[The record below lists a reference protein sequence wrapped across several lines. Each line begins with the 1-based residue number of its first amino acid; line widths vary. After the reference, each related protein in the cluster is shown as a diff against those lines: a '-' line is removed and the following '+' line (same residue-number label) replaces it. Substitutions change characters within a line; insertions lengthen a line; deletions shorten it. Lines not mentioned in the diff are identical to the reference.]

1 MAQFASKGVAGAGL
15 GLGIAGTALG
25 VLNANGCGNGI
36 LGNLFGNNRCCG
48 NYGAVPE
55 VQYVSHLQAENAQLK
70 AKNYSD
76 INDTA
81 VYQQTLQDNR
91 RLRDQLY
98 AFITP
103 LANESA
109 SNRERVAVLQ
119 AKVQSQNEKAVLRE
133 QLLRKDV
140 DLVAQQCS
148 CGINSLN
155 AAVAGIQST
164 LCKITDTIVPSS
176 AICPQPMPLVNTW
189 VAPASTPPT
198 NVNVLSTPQS
208 DCHC

>member
-1 MAQFASKGVAGAGL
+1 MAEFASKGVAGAGL

-48 NYGAVPE
+48 YGAVPE

-70 AKNYSD
+70 AENYSD
-76 INDTA
+76 RSNTA

-119 AKVQSQNEKAVLRE
+119 AKVQCQNEKAVLRE

-155 AAVAGIQST
+155 AAVAGIQCT
-164 LCKITDTIVPSS
+164 LQKITDTNVPIT

-198 NVNVLSTPQS
+198 NVNVLNSPQN
-208 DCHC
+208 DC

>member
-1 MAQFASKGVAGAGL
+1 MAEFASKGVAGTGL

-25 VLNANGCGNGI
+25 LLNANGCGNGLLGGI
-36 LGNLFGNNRCCG
+36 LGNRCCG
-48 NYGAVPE
+48 TGYGAVPE

-70 AKNYSD
+70 AENYSD
-76 INDTA
+76 RSDKE

-119 AKVQSQNEKAVLRE
+119 AKVQCQNEKALLRE
-133 QLLRKDV
+133 QILRKDV

-148 CGINSLN
+148 CGIGSLN
-155 AAVAGIQST
+155 AAVAGIQGT

-189 VAPASTPPT
+189 VAPTSTPPT
-198 NVNVLSTPQS
+198 NVNVLNSPQN
-208 DCHC
+208 DC

>member
-1 MAQFASKGVAGAGL
+1 MAEFASKGVAGTGL
-15 GLGIAGTALG
+15 GLGIAGTALSL
-25 VLNANGCGNGI
+25 LNNNCGNGL
-36 LGNLFGNNRCCG
+36 LGGIFGNRCMNG
-48 NYGAVPE
+48 VVPE

-70 AKNYSD
+70 AENYSD
-76 INDTA
+76 RNDTA

-91 RLRDQLY
+91 RLRDEFY

-109 SNRERVAVLQ
+109 SNRARVAVLQ

-148 CGINSLN
+148 CGINSLT
-155 AAVAGIQST
+155 AAVAGIQCT
-164 LCKITDTIVPSS
+164 LNKITDTNVPIS

>member
-1 MAQFASKGVAGAGL
+1 MAEFASKGVAGTGL

-25 VLNANGCGNGI
+25 LLNNNCGNGL
-36 LGNLFGNNRCCG
+36 LGGIFGNRCM
-48 NYGAVPE
+48 NGAVPE

-70 AKNYSD
+70 AQNYSD
-76 INDTA
+76 KSDTE

-91 RLRDQLY
+91 RLRDQFY

-103 LANESA
+103 IANEAA

-119 AKVQSQNEKAVLRE
+119 AKVQCQNEKALLRE
-133 QLLRKDV
+133 QILRKDV

-164 LCKITDTIVPSS
+164 LCKITDTIVPTK

-189 VAPASTPPT
+189 VAPTSTPPT
-198 NVNVLSTPQS
+198 NVNVLSTPQN
-208 DCHC
+208 DCSC

>member
-1 MAQFASKGVAGAGL
+1 MAEFASKGVAGTGL

-25 VLNANGCGNGI
+25 LLNNNCNGGLLGGI
-36 LGNLFGNNRCCG
+36 LGNRCG
-48 NYGAVPE
+48 YGAVPE

-70 AKNYSD
+70 AENYSD
-76 INDTA
+76 RNDTA

-103 LANESA
+103 LANEAA

-119 AKVQSQNEKAVLRE
+119 TKVQCQNEKAILRE
-133 QLLRKDV
+133 QFLRKDV

-148 CGINSLN
+148 CGINSLS

-164 LCKITDTIVPSS
+164 LCKITETNVPIK

-198 NVNVLSTPQS
+198 NVNVLSTPQV
-208 DCHC
+208 DCCK

>member
-1 MAQFASKGVAGAGL
+1 MAEFASKGVAGAGL

-25 VLNANGCGNGI
+25 VLNANGCGNGL
-36 LGNLFGNNRCCG
+36 LGNLFGNNRCG
-48 NYGAVPE
+48 YGAVPE

-70 AKNYSD
+70 AENYSD
-76 INDTA
+76 RSDKE

-91 RLRDQLY
+91 RMRDEFY
-98 AFITP
+98 AYIAP
-103 LANESA
+103 IANEAA
-109 SNRERVAVLQ
+109 SNRERVAVLE
-119 AKVQSQNEKAVLRE
+119 AKVQCQNEKAILRE

-164 LCKITDTIVPSS
+164 LCKITDTNVPIT

-208 DCHC
+208 DCRC

>member
-1 MAQFASKGVAGAGL
+1 MAEFASKGVAGTGL

-25 VLNANGCGNGI
+25 LLNNNCGNGL
-36 LGNLFGNNRCCG
+36 LGGIFGNRCM
-48 NYGAVPE
+48 NGAVPE

-70 AKNYSD
+70 AENYSD
-76 INDTA
+76 RNDTA

-119 AKVQSQNEKAVLRE
+119 AKVQSQNQKAILRE
-133 QLLRKDV
+133 QILRKDV

-155 AAVAGIQST
+155 AAVAGIQCT
-164 LCKITDTIVPSS
+164 LNKITDTNVPIS

-208 DCHC
+208 ECCCK